1 MARVPDADQ
10 GGLPVP
16 RLDSCGADRARSGAA
31 RRSRAAHA
39 RAARPRASGM
49 VKLLLQV
56 ADDTAGLVSRAR
68 SLHPAHQA
76 EEHAAVSEGRRVDY
90 ASGAGVLRLVRVAR
104 APSPAFLQHRRGGSP
119 TPPQTTAPPAPPP
132 ARPPMLAPPPRPR
145 PPPPGPPQ
153 PARITTAS

>member
-31 RRSRAAHA
+31 PRSRAAHA
-39 RAARPRASGM
+39 RAAPPRASGM

-104 APSPAFLQHRRGGSP
+104 APSPAFLQHRRVGLT
-119 TPPQTTAPPAPPP
+119 TPSRSKAS
-132 ARPPMLAPPPRPR
+132 ARSRLR
-145 PPPPGPPQ
+145 
-153 PARITTAS
+153 ASLK

>member
-1 MARVPDADQ
+1 
-10 GGLPVP
+10 
-16 RLDSCGADRARSGAA
+16 
-31 RRSRAAHA
+31 
-39 RAARPRASGM
+39 M

-104 APSPAFLQHRRGGSP
+104 APSPAFLQHRRVTLTP
-119 TPPQTTAPPAPPP
+119 TQPLTIYPRATPLSIPTICHPRAARTR
-132 ARPPMLAPPPRPR
+132 ARRPPMR
-145 PPPPGPPQ
+145 
-153 PARITTAS
+153 S

>member
-31 RRSRAAHA
+31 PRSRAAHA
-39 RAARPRASGM
+39 RAAPPRASGM

-76 EEHAAVSEGRRVDY
+76 EEHAAVLEGRRVNY
-90 ASGAGVLRLVRVAR
+90 ASGAGILRLARVAR
-104 APSPAFLQHRRGGSP
+104 APSPALLQHPRGAP
-119 TPPQTTAPPAPPP
+119 LPPCQAT
-132 ARPPMLAPPPRPR
+132 RSR
-145 PPPPGPPQ
+145 
-153 PARITTAS
+153 

>member
-31 RRSRAAHA
+31 PRSRAAHA
-39 RAARPRASGM
+39 RAAPPRASGM

-76 EEHAAVSEGRRVDY
+76 KEHAAVSEGRRVDY

-104 APSPAFLQHRRGGSP
+104 APSPAFLQHRRGRVTPPPASAGSP
-119 TPPQTTAPPAPPP
+119 GSAHPAPP
-132 ARPPMLAPPPRPR
+132 
-145 PPPPGPPQ
+145 
-153 PARITTAS
+153 I